1 MITLKKITL
10 VLILIII
17 FTRTIGVF
25 AYSFPESSIIME
37 EQTGRILYEKNSH
50 KKMLIAS
57 TTKIMTAIIT
67 IENTKLTENV
77 KVGKEILK
85 MYGTNIYIDV
95 GEEISIEALLYGLML
110 RSGND
115 AAVALANYVA
125 GTEEKFVQLMNE
137 KAKTIGMNNTV
148 FNNPHGLDDD
158 TKNYSTA
165 YDMALLSIYANK
177 NPIYKKITKTKKIT
191 IKSNY
196 KTYLWYNRNK
206 LLQQYEYCTGGKNG
220 YTPSAGKTLVTT
232 ASKDLLFLTIVTLN
246 DSDSYKTHMNLYEE
260 YFNKYKNYT
269 IVKKGKHYKNGNK
282 IYVASETFSYPMTK
296 EEKKHLYIE
305 ITGKNQK
312 YITIK
317 LYEKIIGKIKLNK
330 LEQKK
335 EAKTLLEKFSYLFD
349 NLKKFIL
356 GRQNNLNPGP
366 LVPKPL
372 EINNSESSSL

>member
-1 MITLKKITL
+1 MKKITL

-246 DSDSYKTHMNLYEE
+246 DSDSYNTHINLYEE

>member
-1 MITLKKITL
+1 MKKITL

-37 EQTGRILYEKNSH
+37 EKTGRILYEKKSH

-77 KVGKEILK
+77 KVGNEILK

-269 IVKKGKHYKNGNK
+269 IVKKGKRYKKGNK

-312 YITIK
+312 YITIN

-330 LEQKK
+330 SEQKK

>member
-1 MITLKKITL
+1 MKKITL

>member
-1 MITLKKITL
+1 MKKITL

-37 EQTGRILYEKNSH
+37 EKTGRILYEKNSH

-269 IVKKGKHYKNGNK
+269 IVKKGKHYKKDNK